1 MVIISPQLKEKELR
15 KNKRKEFQD
24 RLLWALNDLKSD
36 AERYD
41 SGEFSAINRSSV
53 TLRTLFYNSNCILKQ
68 LGIARKIE
76 LPSFTPKFTE
86 HDCIN
91 YGALVFTRL
100 PRYSKTM
107 KYFDTML
114 FNPNVRYH
122 KMKFNRWLRQPIL
135 RYSYTDLSREN
146 LIRFMAN
153 EDGGAHVDH
162 KINKFFKNLRDGDS
176 SFRIITTDIN
186 DETFKNI
193 VGGFNNHKDIFPTY
207 INWGLT
213 RQIVHETLLAF
224 DEKFNL
230 NYNPDL
236 ERNFNK
242 RLNKF
247 IFNFNVSDPNLREET
262 KK

>member
-1 MVIISPQLKEKELR
+1 MVSPNLKEKALR
-15 KNKRKEFQD
+15 KNKKKEFQD

-41 SGEFSAINRSSV
+41 NGEFSAINRSSV
-53 TLRTLFYNSNCILKQ
+53 TLRTLFTHSNCIVNQ
-68 LGIARKIE
+68 LGLTRKIE
-76 LPSFTPKFTE
+76 LPSFTPEFTK

-100 PRYSKTM
+100 PRYSKTN

-114 FNPNVRYH
+114 FNPNINYQ
-122 KMKFNRWLRQPIL
+122 KKKFKKWFKQPIL
-135 RYSYTDLSREN
+135 RYDFTDLSREN

-153 EDGGAHVDH
+153 EDGGAHVDSQ
-162 KINKFFKNLRDGDS
+162 INKFYKNLRDGNS
-176 SFRIITTDIN
+176 SFKIITSDIDDN
-186 DETFKNI
+186 LFKDI
-193 VGGFNNHKDIFPTY
+193 IGGINNHKNVFPQY

-224 DEKFNL
+224 DSKYNLGYKPNL
-230 NYNPDL
+230 NS
-236 ERNFNK
+236 NFEK
-242 RLNKF
+242 RLNKV
-247 IFNFNVSDPNLREET
+247 IYNFNIFDSTIEEI

>member
-1 MVIISPQLKEKELR
+1 MVIISPKLKEKELR

-41 SGEFSAINRSSV
+41 NGEFSAINRSSV
-53 TLRTLFYNSNCILKQ
+53 TLRTLFYTSSCILNQ

-76 LPSFTPKFTE
+76 LPSFTPEFTK

-100 PRYSKTM
+100 PKYSKTN

-114 FNPNVRYH
+114 FNPNVNYH
-122 KMKFNRWLRQPIL
+122 KMKFNHWLKQPLL
-135 RYSYTDLSREN
+135 RYSFIDLSREN

-153 EDGGAHVDH
+153 EDGGAHVDS
-162 KINKFFKNLRDGDS
+162 KINKFYKNLRDGDS
-176 SFRIITTDIN
+176 SFKIINSDIKD
-186 DETFKNI
+186 DEVFKNMI
-193 VGGFNNHKDIFPTY
+193 GGFNNHKDVFPTY

-224 DEKFNL
+224 NEKFDLGYNPNL
-230 NYNPDL
+230 NKNI
-236 ERNFNK
+236 NK
-242 RLNKF
+242 RLNKI
-247 IFNFNVSDPNLREET
+247 IFNFNVSDPNLHEET
-262 KK
+262 

>member
-1 MVIISPQLKEKELR
+1 
-15 KNKRKEFQD
+15 
-24 RLLWALNDLKSD
+24 
-36 AERYD
+36 
-41 SGEFSAINRSSV
+41 
-53 TLRTLFYNSNCILKQ
+53 
-68 LGIARKIE
+68 
-76 LPSFTPKFTE
+76 
-86 HDCIN
+86 
-91 YGALVFTRL
+91 
-100 PRYSKTM
+100 
-107 KYFDTML
+107 ML
-114 FNPNVRYH
+114 FNPNARYY
-122 KMKFNRWLRQPIL
+122 KMRFKRWLKQPIF
-135 RYSYTDLSREN
+135 RYDFIDLSREN

-153 EDGGAHVDH
+153 EDGGAHVDS
-162 KINKFFKNLRDGDS
+162 KINKFFKDLRDGNS
-176 SFRIITTDIN
+176 SFKIHCN
-186 DETFKNI
+186 NEVFKNLI
-193 VGGFNNHKDIFPTY
+193 GGFNDHNDVFPTY